1 MTEETFIHGAV
12 TTTCFAIATSGQII
26 TGNSEGA
33 IYVWKEKVVEKV
45 LKEKHVV
52 SCKSNPY

>member
-52 SCKSNPY
+52 SC